1 MTFNEWLET
10 QGNFAFLHANCCR
23 IAFEGGQQSM
33 QVKVDG
39 LKGQL
44 IKLGFTDNG
53 GQLMKPPLGMPPRFD
68 LIDEIKNS
76 LNDLAQKYRAEAH
89 ELALIRDFDKS
100 QIYSHFVR
108 EIEQLLKGAGTQNKY
123 DWALIPEHVNFMAT
137 DEDGMACGWLVEP
150 HIVGNAW
157 RNQSHLSAFFTLTK
171 RQNPF
176 RGDWKD
182 SLEKRPDY
190 VEPVL
195 KDGA

>member
-1 MTFNEWLET
+1 MIKAEV
-10 QGNFAFLHANCCR
+10 
-23 IAFEGGQQSM
+23 I
-33 QVKVDG
+33 VDG
-39 LKGQL
+39 DWLKIGNRSIRMNQYL
-44 IKLGFTDNG
+44 DWVVLLDGVAEKQFRLLEDAIKHC
-53 GQLMKPPLGMPPRFD
+53 
-68 LIDEIKNS
+68 
-76 LNDLAQKYRAEAH
+76 LAR
-89 ELALIRDFDKS
+89 
-100 QIYSHFVR
+100 
-108 EIEQLLKGAGTQNKY
+108 KY
-123 DWALIPEHVNFMAT
+123 DWSVIPAHVNFMAT

-157 RNQSHLSAFFTLTK
+157 RNQSHLSAFFNLTK

>member
-1 MTFNEWLET
+1 
-10 QGNFAFLHANCCR
+10 
-23 IAFEGGQQSM
+23 
-33 QVKVDG
+33 
-39 LKGQL
+39 
-44 IKLGFTDNG
+44 
-53 GQLMKPPLGMPPRFD
+53 MKPPLGMPPRFD

-89 ELALIRDFDKS
+89 ELSLIRDFEKS
-100 QIYSHFVR
+100 QMYSHFVR

-137 DEDGMACGWLVEP
+137 DEDGMAYGWLVEP

-157 RNQSHLSAFFTLTK
+157 RNQSHLSAFFTLTR